1 MKDCLHRK
9 KKRHAFFQKGKREL
23 GMMVVEALISF
34 TIFVT
39 AISAIVYLITIFTLH
54 NRIQFAINSAAHEL
68 AGYSYVYQVFG
79 IRSAEAAIEADGAK
93 YTGAIDDTAGQL
105 VDTWNKIENLQ
116 GSASEMQ
123 SNVES
128 LSPSEI
134 QNAVK
139 EFSRD
144 AADTADS
151 AKESAVKVKSLLSN
165 PNDLLVGII
174 YMAADGATTMAKSAF
189 AAYAAEGMTNK
200 YLAVGETSADD
211 YLKSMGVA
219 DGYSGLNFSGSTMF
233 CDSDRRLIDIV
244 VEYDID
250 LKLIQLLVPEAKLHM
265 TQRVTVAGWLGGD
278 DRTPDK
284 YGVKKQ

>member
-1 MKDCLHRK
+1 MKDCLHIK
-9 KKRHAFFQKGKREL
+9 KEQCDFGQKGKRES

-34 TIFVT
+34 TIFVMVI
-39 AISAIVYLITIFTLH
+39 AAIVYLITIFTLH
-54 NRIQFAINSAAHEL
+54 NRIQFAINSTAHEL
-68 AGYSYVYQVFG
+68 ASYSYVYQALGV
-79 IRSAEAAIEADGAK
+79 RSAGKTMEGDGAK
-93 YTGAIDDTAGQL
+93 YTGAIDDTAEQL
-105 VDTWNKIENLQ
+105 VDTWNQIENLQ
-116 GSASEMQ
+116 GSASGVQ
-123 SNVES
+123 SSIEN

-139 EFSRD
+139 NFSQD
-144 AADTADS
+144 AKDTVDS
-151 AKESAVKVKSLLSN
+151 AKESVTKVKSLLSN

-174 YMAADGATTMAKSAF
+174 YMAADAAAIEAKSAF
-189 AAYAAEGMTNK
+189 ATFAAEGITEK

-219 DGYSGLNFSGSTMF
+219 EGYEGLDFSGSTMF
-233 CDSDRRLIDIV
+233 CDPDRRLIDIV

-278 DRTPDK
+278 DRTLDK